1 VAAALLPRDLKEKVR
16 GDTSGGTEQMR
27 RVDRIDSPDVVA
39 METSIAR
46 RPAVAAEK
54 ESATAVGGR
63 GAEESTY
70 AQWQRGRRRRAR
82 PRRRATAEEEV
93 SAAVVMGSGGVESMR
108 GTMPGV
114 RRSGLFPRGKP
125 SCSGWRSSLGRL
137 PNAPVE
143 WPVKTFHA
151 ACLHGEM
158 AGKPAGK
165 QAAKRALKE
174 LLLMPFFDCS
184 LPH

>member
-1 VAAALLPRDLKEKVR
+1 MAAALLPRDLQEKVR

-39 METSIAR
+39 METSTAR

-54 ESATAVGGR
+54 ESATAAGGR

-125 SCSGWRSSLGRL
+125 ARSGWRSSLGRL

-143 WPVKTFHA
+143 WSGKWPGTRRGNKMPNEPLVWQFPSPSPTSIC
-151 ACLHGEM
+151 CLE
-158 AGKPAGK
+158 PS
-165 QAAKRALKE
+165 
-174 LLLMPFFDCS
+174 D
-184 LPH
+184 

>member
-1 VAAALLPRDLKEKVR
+1 MAAALLPRDLQEKVR

-39 METSIAR
+39 METSTAR

-108 GTMPGV
+108 GRGTMPGV

-125 SCSGWRSSLGRL
+125 ARSGWRSSLGRL

-143 WPVKTFHA
+143 WSGKWPGTRRGNKMPNEPLVWQFPSPSPTSIC
-151 ACLHGEM
+151 CLE
-158 AGKPAGK
+158 PS
-165 QAAKRALKE
+165 
-174 LLLMPFFDCS
+174 D
-184 LPH
+184 

>member
-1 VAAALLPRDLKEKVR
+1 MIRQLDKQTSKANCRNKPTKQILTTCRLSDKIRSFHSHNQLPQIVIYSWLQLFFPMIYNKRCEEILAGARNRYGVEV
-16 GDTSGGTEQMR
+16 
-27 RVDRIDSPDVVA
+27 DSPDVVA
-39 METSIAR
+39 METSTAR

-125 SCSGWRSSLGRL
+125 ARSGW
-137 PNAPVE
+137 
-143 WPVKTFHA
+143 
-151 ACLHGEM
+151 
-158 AGKPAGK
+158 
-165 QAAKRALKE
+165 
-174 LLLMPFFDCS
+174 
-184 LPH
+184 